1 MPTWA
6 GSQYFSDAAREV
18 KMADGEDV
26 LLLANILLRNVD
38 NQIFAGKGEVWTA
51 ASFHVFGGCLRERGD
66 HNRQRD
72 CCVAIHERSQ
82 RAAAKLAIDQRF
94 VEGDGGRAAAR
105 MRRVGRE
112 LNRVLVAVN
121 LLLENVRRHF
131 CLPKKTLGDAAAD
144 VNDA

>member
-6 GSQYFSDAAREV
+6 GSQYFSGTAREV
-18 KMADGEDV
+18 KMANGEDV

-72 CCVAIHERSQ
+72 RRVAIHERCQ

-94 VEGDGGRAAAR
+94 VERDRSRASAG
-105 MRRVGRE
+105 MWSISRE
-112 LNRVLVAVN
+112 LNRVLV
-121 LLLENVRRHF
+121 
-131 CLPKKTLGDAAAD
+131 
-144 VNDA
+144 